1 MLASKPTSI
10 NHLWTSWSETCGL
23 IWSDGLHI
31 FCHNGKWMEINM
43 IVSLGCWLEA
53 RCKRCSV
60 EVTLWHPDSIYSTQS
75 MQTVMDRMKAKQ
87 TVLNCFEMFYAF
99 GHHTNLTIEF
109 GPMSPHSNLTRRWI
123 TATSWRVCSM
133 GPCTSIYNVIC
144 QTSPQCWG
152 LWHSARSQRWQ
163 HLLGKSRGDSKCK
176 YIVYLVYS
184 INIED
189 LEYPMNIQ
197 SYPSWIICFTTK
209 QAIHFDRRPLQA
221 RQHDVPKA
229 SGQAN

>member
-1 MLASKPTSI
+1 MLFHLQLLNGLFVTTSFRAKGPSRRATSCRKPLSVAPLLAPGVLEFSHQTRKNISFWIMLASKPTSI

-75 MQTVMDRMKAKQ
+75 MQTVVDRMKAKQ

-123 TATSWRVCSM
+123 TATSWRVC
-133 GPCTSIYNVIC
+133 
-144 QTSPQCWG
+144 
-152 LWHSARSQRWQ
+152 
-163 HLLGKSRGDSKCK
+163 
-176 YIVYLVYS
+176 
-184 INIED
+184 
-189 LEYPMNIQ
+189 
-197 SYPSWIICFTTK
+197 
-209 QAIHFDRRPLQA
+209 
-221 RQHDVPKA
+221 
-229 SGQAN
+229 

>member
-75 MQTVMDRMKAKQ
+75 MQTVMDRIPDEGQTNCVELLWDVLCIWASHQLNNLIWSYVSTLQFDTAMDHCNVLESLLNGTMYIHIQ
-87 TVLNCFEMFYAF
+87 CDLSNITTVLGALIFSKESTLAASSWQK
-99 GHHTNLTIEF
+99 
-109 GPMSPHSNLTRRWI
+109 PRR
-123 TATSWRVCSM
+123 
-133 GPCTSIYNVIC
+133 
-144 QTSPQCWG
+144 Q
-152 LWHSARSQRWQ
+152 
-163 HLLGKSRGDSKCK
+163 
-176 YIVYLVYS
+176 
-184 INIED
+184 
-189 LEYPMNIQ
+189 
-197 SYPSWIICFTTK
+197 
-209 QAIHFDRRPLQA
+209 
-221 RQHDVPKA
+221 
-229 SGQAN
+229 